1 MGEMPVMVLFYL
13 CFARWD
19 GDVRH
24 CLPLPALSAVLGSSS
39 SCFPLGIRLL
49 EILAF
54 KSAALVCLC
63 PHPALVSGM
72 LMLLQGVMI

>member
-19 GDVRH
+19 GDVGH
-24 CLPLPALSAVLGSSS
+24 CLPLPAFSAVPGSSS

-49 EILAF
+49 EIVASKF
-54 KSAALVCLC
+54 AVLVCLC
-63 PHPALVSGM
+63 PRPALVSGM
-72 LMLLQGVMI
+72 LMALQGVII